1 MGRLIRCITDDGCVT
16 AMAIDA
22 TDIVNEAARLHH
34 TSAVV
39 SAALGRLLT
48 AAALMGRS
56 LKGEKDSLTLRMAG
70 DGPLEA
76 IVAVSDA
83 KGHVKGYPV
92 RANVELPLNAKG
104 KLDVGGAIGKGTLY
118 VLKDL
123 GLKEPYR
130 GVIPLVSGEVAED
143 ITAYFAI
150 SEQIPTVCALGVLVD
165 TDLSIKKAGGF
176 LIQLLPTADE
186 SVIEKVERCVSG
198 VAPISIELAKGKSLE
213 EILQN
218 ALSEYTVETL
228 EESEVVYRCDCSR
241 ARTRRVLASLGP
253 EELSAMAEDDHP
265 TEICCHFCSK
275 TYHFSPEEIRNILEE
290 KNKKRG

>member
-16 AMAIDA
+16 AMAVDT
-22 TDIVNEAARLHH
+22 TDVVNEAVRLHK

-70 DGPLEA
+70 DGPMEA
-76 IVAVSDA
+76 MVAVADA
-83 KGHVKGYPV
+83 QGHVKGYPV
-92 RANVELPLNAKG
+92 RPVVEIPLNEKG
-104 KLDVGGAIGKGTLY
+104 KLDVGGAIGKGMLY
-118 VLKDL
+118 VMKDL

-143 ITAYFAI
+143 ITAYYAI

-165 TDLSIKKAGGF
+165 PDLTVRKAGGF

-186 SVIEKVERCVSG
+186 SVIAKVEQSVQGVEPVS
-198 VAPISIELAKGKSLE
+198 ISLANGKSLE
-213 EILQN
+213 EILTS
-218 ALSEYTVETL
+218 ALNKFKVETL
-228 EESEVVYRCDCSR
+228 DESTVSYRCDCSR
-241 ARTRRVLASLGP
+241 GRTKRVLASLGR
-253 EELSAMAEDDHP
+253 EELQSMVDSGEPAEV
-265 TEICCHFCSK
+265 CCHFCDK
-275 TYHFSPEEIRNILEE
+275 KYVFRPEEIASLIR
-290 KNKKRG
+290 